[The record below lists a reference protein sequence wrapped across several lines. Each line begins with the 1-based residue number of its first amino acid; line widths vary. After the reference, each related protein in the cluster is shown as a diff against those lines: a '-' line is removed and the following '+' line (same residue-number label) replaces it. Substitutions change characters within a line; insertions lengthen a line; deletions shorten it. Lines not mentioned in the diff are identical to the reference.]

1 MSPSPPLLFW
11 CSVTALAGALLLSAC
26 SQASPNPF
34 ADTAASNSI
43 PRTLCTQADSLNGM
57 QGHIF
62 GEPLRNFSGLI
73 PQAQDGEKGV
83 YEHGVYWMSEQE
95 SGWFGQ
101 HNEDVVTYY
110 QFQDG
115 KFAMFRAVT
124 VDTGATRTALRELAR
139 SLFGPGRVCSDLQ
152 GGLDWEG
159 ERVRVQYYEKGV
171 PPVLCLL
178 EVYSKPLVAVQQAKL
193 REQQQWDNVLDNILG
208 KL

>member
-11 CSVTALAGALLLSAC
+11 CSVTALVGALLLSAC
-26 SQASPNPF
+26 SQTSPNPF

-57 QGHIF
+57 QDHIF

-73 PQAQDGEKGV
+73 PQAQDDEHGV

-101 HNEDVVTYY
+101 HSEDVVTYY

-139 SLFGPGRVCSDLQ
+139 SLFGPGKACSDLQ

-159 ERVRVQYYEKGV
+159 KRVRVQYYEKGV

-193 REQQQWDNVLDNILG
+193 REQRQWDNVLDNVLG